1 MTMAMAALLDTSEYV
16 DEFNNGGAGVLA
28 VAADDLRRR
37 LRECA
42 ERACD
47 DREGA

>member
-1 MTMAMAALLDTSEYV
+1 MAMTALLDTNEYV
-16 DEFNNGGAGVLA
+16 DEFNNGGACVLA
-28 VAADDLRRR
+28 VAADELRRR

-42 ERACD
+42 ERAYD